1 MRTRIPSV
9 AYHEAGHAVAAFV
22 LGMHVDLVSIETQG
36 FPPGWLLRGGV
47 LASFN
52 PEGTRNRDKA
62 EKAATAGLSGE
73 LAERL
78 WCRQKPW
85 RRAKSTHHVSFSGD
99 RAYVHEMLRPFIKNS
114 ADEDRIIKR
123 LRETARTLLANHWS
137 CVEMLAAKLAD
148 DKVIKSREIK
158 RLVTSKR

>member
-1 MRTRIPSV
+1 MQTRIPSV
-9 AYHEAGHAVAAFV
+9 AYHEAGHAVAAFM

-36 FPPGWLLRGGV
+36 LPPGWLLRGGV

-52 PEGTRNRDKA
+52 PEGTRNRDEA

-73 LAERL
+73 QAERL
-78 WCRQKPW
+78 WCRRKPW

-99 RAYVHEMLRPFIKNS
+99 RAYVHEMLRPFIKDS
-114 ADEDRIIKR
+114 ADEHRTIKH
-123 LRETARTLLANHWS
+123 LKETARTLLANHWS
-137 CVEMLAAKLAD
+137 CVEVLAAKLAEH
-148 DKVIKSREIK
+148 KVLKSGEIK